1 MEKIRVGHTP
11 KLQTNLIMR
20 KGRNDELLL
29 AIGKGGEV
37 GGPPVG
43 PKSWNSLLQG
53 LNSQQLLLGLS

>member
-1 MEKIRVGHTP
+1 MEKFRVGHTP

-29 AIGKGGEV
+29 AIGKGGE

-53 LNSQQLLLGLS
+53 LNSQQPLLGLS